1 MTLTIGFLGGGN
13 MASAL
18 LGGLVRKTE
27 GARLHVTDHN
37 APKLEKL
44 AALGVTTHETTG
56 DWISECDLF
65 VLAVKPQVMKEA
77 LVPVK
82 PLLKRAGPRS
92 RLRRGSKVRFFR
104 AGSEATPSSA
114 RCPTRRR
121 SSAPVFRASGSL
133 KAPRP
138 STPKRRNS

>member
-44 AALGVTTHETTG
+44 AALGVRATG
-56 DWISECDLF
+56 FPS
-65 VLAVKPQVMKEA
+65 
-77 LVPVK
+77 
-82 PLLKRAGPRS
+82 
-92 RLRRGSKVRFFR
+92 
-104 AGSEATPSSA
+104 ATSSSWPSS
-114 RCPTRRR
+114 
-121 SSAPVFRASGSL
+121 
-133 KAPRP
+133 PR
-138 STPKRRNS
+138 

>member
-82 PLLKRAGPRS
+82 PLLKKGGAALSIAGGDRRFGSFGLARRLPRHP
-92 RLRRGSKVRFFR
+92 RDAQH
-104 AGSEATPSSA
+104 AGA
-114 RCPTRRR
+114 RRRR
-121 SSAPVFRASGSL
+121 SFGPLG
-133 KAPRP
+133 P
-138 STPKRRNS
+138 

>member
-18 LGGLVRKTE
+18 LGGLVRKMD
-27 GARLHVTDHN
+27 GAHLHVTDHN

-77 LVPVK
+77 LVSVK
-82 PLLKRAGPRS
+82 PLLKKG
-92 RLRRGSKVRFFR
+92 G
-104 AGSEATPSSA
+104 
-114 RCPTRRR
+114 
-121 SSAPVFRASGSL
+121 L
-133 KAPRP
+133 KASVCPFC
-138 STPKRRNS
+138 TPL

>member
-37 APKLEKL
+37 APKTRK
-44 AALGVTTHETTG
+44 ARGPG
-56 DWISECDLF
+56 RDDPRDDGRRGFPSRDLF

-82 PLLKRAGPRS
+82 PLLKKGGAALSIAAGIEGSVLSGWLGGLPRHPRDAQHARARGCRAFGALGP
-92 RLRRGSKVRFFR
+92 
-104 AGSEATPSSA
+104 
-114 RCPTRRR
+114 
-121 SSAPVFRASGSL
+121 
-133 KAPRP
+133 
-138 STPKRRNS
+138 

>member
-56 DWISECDLF
+56 DWISECD
-65 VLAVKPQVMKEA
+65 
-77 LVPVK
+77 
-82 PLLKRAGPRS
+82 PR
-92 RLRRGSKVRFFR
+92 R
-104 AGSEATPSSA
+104 
-114 RCPTRRR
+114 
-121 SSAPVFRASGSL
+121 
-133 KAPRP
+133 
-138 STPKRRNS
+138 

>member
-18 LGGLVRKTE
+18 LGGHVRKMD
-27 GARLHVTDHN
+27 GANLHVTDHN

-82 PLLKRAGPRS
+82 PLLKKG
-92 RLRRGSKVRFFR
+92 G
-104 AGSEATPSSA
+104 
-114 RCPTRRR
+114 
-121 SSAPVFRASGSL
+121 L
-133 KAPRP
+133 KANVCPFC
-138 STPKRRNS
+138 TPL